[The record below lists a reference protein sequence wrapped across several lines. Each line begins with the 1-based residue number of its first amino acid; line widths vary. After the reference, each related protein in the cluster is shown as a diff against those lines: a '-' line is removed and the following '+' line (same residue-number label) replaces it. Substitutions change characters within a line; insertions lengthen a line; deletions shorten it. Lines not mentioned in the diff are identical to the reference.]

1 MLNRVNRRLKPP
13 MELDARLRA
22 VLAELGATAVDQ
34 VWIFTA
40 LPHQDPASEF
50 VLLSCYDGAADRRRV
65 VVARLCLEPLAD
77 DAHEVRWV
85 QRLEAHGT
93 APRDAIPRLAE
104 RLSRRAG
111 DPTAPVV
118 GEIGGVPDRWEAFL
132 RDLLRT
138 EPNGNGHISG
148 NGGVAR

>member
-1 MLNRVNRRLKPP
+1 

-22 VLAELGATAVDQ
+22 VHAELGAAAVDQ
-34 VWIFTA
+34 VWVFTS

-50 VLLSCYDGAADRRRV
+50 VLLSCYDGAPDRRRV
-65 VVARLCLEPLAD
+65 VVARLCLESLD
-77 DAHEVRWV
+77 DEGHEVRWI

-111 DPTAPVV
+111 DPAAPVV
-118 GEIGGVPDRWEAFL
+118 GAIGGDPDRWEAFV
-132 RDLLRT
+132 RDLLRA
-138 EPNGNGHISG
+138 ESNGNGHG